1 MDSVVDAES
10 TFATAALKLSEGS
23 GLRVQGS
30 EFWEPEPRC
39 SSQIL
44 KPTSELTPAS
54 SKLHLNPERPT
65 LFARKYTMKLWH

>member
-10 TFATAALKLSEGS
+10 AFATAALKLSEGS

-39 SSQIL
+39 SSQN
-44 KPTSELTPAS
+44 
-54 SKLHLNPERPT
+54 LHRN
-65 LFARKYTMKLWH
+65 